1 MFLRLELG
9 LGEHTLRLQF
19 SELFELRELA
29 AHPVFG
35 GVGGLVRGCLLGRG
49 LLRFLLLR
57 TVELE
62 VLAGPNP
69 EKFVSEP
76 QRNSTSEVEL
86 V

>member
-1 MFLRLELG
+1 LVLIIGTTER
-9 LGEHTLRLQF
+9 
-19 SELFELRELA
+19 
-29 AHPVFG
+29 FG
-35 GVGGLVRGCLLGRG
+35 SGKQGNS